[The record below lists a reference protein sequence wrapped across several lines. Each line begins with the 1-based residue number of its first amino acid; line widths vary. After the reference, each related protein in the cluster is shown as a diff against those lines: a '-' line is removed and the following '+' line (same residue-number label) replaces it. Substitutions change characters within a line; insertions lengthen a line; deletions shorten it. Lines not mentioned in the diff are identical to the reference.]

1 MYVQNLERMKKD
13 EHDMWEAMDKEQRK
27 TYGRPYVE
35 QHLKGAVT
43 RGTASKHM
51 TVTDVID
58 SMTDALFSS
67 EPRRR

>member
-13 EHDMWEAMDKEQRK
+13 EHNIWEAMDEEQRK

-35 QHLKGAVT
+35 QHLKAAVT
-43 RGTASKHM
+43 LGKESKRT

-58 SMTDALFSS
+58 AMSDALFSS